1 MQQQKNNS
9 IEKYLSQT
17 LKGISFC
24 FYDRWSH
31 FSTSKE
37 RLWFLL
43 FDFEAEEG
51 DKKRRSEK
59 KMKLF

>member
-1 MQQQKNNS
+1 M
-9 IEKYLSQT
+9 EKYLSQT

-31 FSTSKE
+31 FSASKE